1 MAMKNMFWRFP
12 LVIVEII
19 LITVWNYKAGTFYS
33 LDVLYCL
40 PVIQAARIGAIRSLR
55 HSDTQ
60 ISTWAGVISAVA
72 WSVAE
77 AIVIW
82 PSYPLSAFAMNIFS
96 RSITFTVLGRVV
108 ARLWKER
115 EYSRKDSLTELAN
128 RLELTERFE
137 AEQMRS
143 ERSGNPY
150 SLLFMDI
157 DQFKKLNDSHGHF
170 VGDAALKAIADILRA
185 NSRSIDTSARIGG
198 DEFVLLFPE
207 TNQYIC
213 EILVKRIKLASEKK
227 FQTEGWEIS
236 LSIGHVTVTG
246 KERSF
251 DEILHEADEKMYSI
265 KKQKIA

>member
-1 MAMKNMFWRFP
+1 MKTMFWHFP

-19 LITVWNYKAGTFYS
+19 LITIWNYEAGMFYS

-40 PVIQAARIGAIRSLR
+40 PVIQSARIGAIRSMR
-55 HSDTQ
+55 NSDTQ
-60 ISTWAGVISAVA
+60 ASTWVGVITAVA
-72 WSVAE
+72 WTAAE

-82 PSYPLSAFAMNIFS
+82 PSYPFGAFAMNVFS
-96 RSITFTVLGRVV
+96 RSVTFTVLGRVV

-143 ERSGNPY
+143 ARSGSPY

-157 DQFKKLNDSHGHF
+157 DQFKKLNDSKGHY
-170 VGDAALKAIADILRA
+170 VGDAALKAIADILRE
-185 NSRSIDTSARIGG
+185 NSRSIDTIARIGG

-213 EILVKRIKLASEKK
+213 EILVKRIKLASDNK
-227 FQTEGWEIS
+227 FQAEGWEIS

-246 KERSF
+246 RERSF

-265 KKQKIA
+265 KKRKLA